1 MLKDVN
7 GELRT
12 QIVATN
18 ICCFGLQKHLKSQTV
33 SITTKVQVFKIL
45 IGPILMYGA
54 EYRTLCQSDEQNLD
68 VVERKVLQR
77 INDPI
82 QDVGIRRSR

>member
-12 QIVATN
+12 QIVAPYR
-18 ICCFGLQKHLKSQTV
+18 CYFDLQKHMNSQTV
-33 SITTKVQVFKIL
+33 SIKTKFQLFKIL
-45 IGPILMYGA
+45 IRPIIMYGA
-54 EYRTLCQSDEQNLD
+54 ECRTLSQSDEQNLD

-77 INDPI
+77 VYGQILDC
-82 QDVGIRRSR
+82 GLWRSR